1 MSEIG
6 VMIDASLYMIGWR
19 AGSQFMI
26 GWGVG
31 PCYVILQEEGF
42 LPMSGWSRWLMIE
55 FQMINQCAGIQN
67 KSQFMI
73 TLIGLSGVQR
83 V

>member
-1 MSEIG
+1 
-6 VMIDASLYMIGWR
+6 
-19 AGSQFMI
+19 MI

-31 PCYVILQEEGF
+31 PCYVIMQEEGF
-42 LPMSGWSRWLMIE
+42 LPMSELSVLLMLK
-55 FQMINQCAGIQN
+55 FQMSIHIAGIQ
-67 KSQFMI
+67 KESMFLI